1 MDHEIISWFHDVHS
15 INTKEEFYE
24 LVKNHEVTISER
36 YHGTILSLLAG
47 VPAYGILRDSHSDK
61 ILSLFEELGV
71 VSRTFEIEN
80 AEYEFPPYALEDV
93 RSKLQAIRSNA
104 VNAYHCFMDNLLSG
118 ASRNPPSHQ
127 DEIGGHLPSPGFHG
141 PSLQPCHRLA
151 PSKKRHYTLNRR
163 LLLGHHCAR
172 QSMGNHLR
180 ARPKSRPAEGREGFW
195 VNTRRLR
202 AQRWWKHHGEQ
213 SAPWWR
219 KRPAKLTRK
228 TFGVGSQ
235 NRLNVERL
243 QVFLATH
250 TYTYAPS
257 HWI

>member
-1 MDHEIISWFHDVHS
+1 LSFAPIASPESKPDKGRLFILRAPFCDWHRGLKAHLGPRDSIAVFEAHMDHEIISWFHDVHS

-151 PSKKRHYTLNRR
+151 PDRR
-163 LLLGHHCAR
+163 GTI
-172 QSMGNHLR
+172 
-180 ARPKSRPAEGREGFW
+180 P
-195 VNTRRLR
+195 
-202 AQRWWKHHGEQ
+202 
-213 SAPWWR
+213 
-219 KRPAKLTRK
+219 
-228 TFGVGSQ
+228 
-235 NRLNVERL
+235 
-243 QVFLATH
+243 
-250 TYTYAPS
+250 
-257 HWI
+257 